1 MKKILALALALVMVL
16 ALAACGGSKTEAPAA
31 PAPEAPA
38 PEAPAA
44 PVAEAPAPEAPAAEV
59 TWADYQQ
66 YLIDVAGV
74 NAPDLDEFKA
84 QVEAIHSWD
93 EMPLDVSPWDQF
105 FSTLGLSTWEEFQQ
119 GIVKEL
125 AVVGGPD
132 AAASGEATEE
142 PAADASGEP
151 AADASGEPSD
161 ASAEPSAAPPASAA
175 MANPAHGGTPGAT
188 SDKDYQAYLKAW
200 LQEEAKVNTTMT
212 ADQVNNEF
220 IPMIE
225 AGNYTD
231 FPVEM
236 MFSGM
241 LTTGAAMT
249 YEEFV
254 AANGVY

>member
-1 MKKILALALALVMVL
+1 
-16 ALAACGGSKTEAPAA
+16 
-31 PAPEAPA
+31 
-38 PEAPAA
+38 
-44 PVAEAPAPEAPAAEV
+44 
-59 TWADYQQ
+59 
-66 YLIDVAGV
+66 
-74 NAPDLDEFKA
+74 
-84 QVEAIHSWD
+84 
-93 EMPLDVSPWDQF
+93 MPLDVSPWDQF

-142 PAADASGEP
+142 PAAEP
-151 AADASGEPSD
+151 AGDASGEPSGD
-161 ASAEPSAAPPASAA
+161 PTGEPPASAA

-200 LQEEAKVNTTMT
+200 LQEEAKVNATMT
-212 ADQVNNEF
+212 DDQVNNEF

>member
-1 MKKILALALALVMVL
+1 MKKILALLLAVVMVL
-16 ALAACGGSKTEAPAA
+16 AFAACGSKAEAP
-31 PAPEAPA
+31 
-38 PEAPAA
+38 
-44 PVAEAPAPEAPAAEV
+44 AEAPAPEAPAAEAPAAEAPAEAPAGEV

-66 YLIDVAGV
+66 YLIDTAGA

-105 FSTLGLSTWEEFQQ
+105 FSTLGLSTWEEFQN

-125 AVVGGPD
+125 AVMGP
-132 AAASGEATEE
+132 ASAEASEE
-142 PAADASGEP
+142 PAAEAP
-151 AADASGEPSD
+151 AGDASGEPSG
-161 ASAEPSAAPPASAA
+161 EPSGEGSEPPASAA
-175 MANPAHGGTPGAT
+175 MENPAHGGTPGAT
-188 SDKDYQAYLKAW
+188 SDADYQAYLKAW
-200 LQEEAKVNTTMT
+200 LLEEAKVNTNMT
-212 ADQVNNEF
+212 DEQVSGEF

-225 AGNYTD
+225 SGNYTD

-249 YEEFV
+249 YDQFV